1 MTRRIGTE
9 TYLGRK
15 EEKDGCSRW
24 RKRGAVVG
32 DASEKNNAEAIPR
45 ARYCSATYRRRG
57 GRSRWQVGLCDTVL
71 LLPLDLAM
79 VGAPGLGK
87 GIAGVLGVVGG
98 AERPPARSSA
108 AGVVVGGG
116 GL

>member
-1 MTRRIGTE
+1 MG
-9 TYLGRK
+9 
-15 EEKDGCSRW
+15 
-24 RKRGAVVG
+24 
-32 DASEKNNAEAIPR
+32 PR
-45 ARYCSATYRRRG
+45 
-57 GRSRWQVGLCDTVL
+57 DTVL

-79 VGAPGLGK
+79 VVAPGLGK

>member
-32 DASEKNNAEAIPR
+32 DAAEKNNAEAIPR
-45 ARYCSATYRRRG
+45 ACYCSVTYRRRG
-57 GRSRWQVGLCDTVL
+57 GRSRWQVGPCDTVL

-79 VGAPGLGK
+79 VVAPGLGK
-87 GIAGVLGVVGG
+87 GIAGVEEIGR
-98 AERPPARSSA
+98 ASCRER
-108 AGVVVGGG
+108 VCLLV
-116 GL
+116 

>member
-1 MTRRIGTE
+1 M
-9 TYLGRK
+9 
-15 EEKDGCSRW
+15 
-24 RKRGAVVG
+24 
-32 DASEKNNAEAIPR
+32 
-45 ARYCSATYRRRG
+45 
-57 GRSRWQVGLCDTVL
+57 GLCDTV

-79 VGAPGLGK
+79 VVAPGLGK

-98 AERPPARSSA
+98 AERPPERSAA